1 MAHKCSYRDELTLID
16 GMLACKVYAKYKD
29 MELDVFYELENGQKY
44 IRNNLSYGMLSGYL
58 VEFPGEIAKS
68 RYCSIKYVVELGDY
82 EETNFTCN
90 LSCELVNVSKMLKLK
105 PEYKYLLSKIRKE
118 EIHFREF
125 ITLLNNWKKNMK
137 IEILL
142 ANGFYSLAL
151 DKRFNSFTKEK
162 QMNIIKEITKFDMT
176 EEQKSNYIMTEY
188 YYCKKRKLPL
198 NDYDYAILGK
208 YTYNF
213 SNDDGECAKITRK
226 VLNKYDEETY
236 NDYFNLCKNLG
247 KNFTDPYWYMPNNIQ
262 KNIRKLQR
270 QLQAINRVKEKNSK
284 YNLNRWKKISRKT
297 YTQIGKYKVY
307 IPYKKEDI
315 VNQAEILHQCLITRN
330 YIGSHA
336 KNQCM
341 LVFIKDNEN
350 NPVATA
356 SFRNNKLDQFYANEW
371 DRENCKPNEEM
382 KKALNF
388 FVNENYRK
396 LRLTVGV

>member
-396 LRLTVGV
+396 LRLSMGV